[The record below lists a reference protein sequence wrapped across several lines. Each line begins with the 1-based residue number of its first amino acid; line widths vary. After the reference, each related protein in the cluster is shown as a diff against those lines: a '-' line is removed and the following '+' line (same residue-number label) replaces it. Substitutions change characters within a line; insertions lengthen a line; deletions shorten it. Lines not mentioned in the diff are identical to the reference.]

1 MKGMPMNI
9 TELKQLVAVGELGSF
24 SEVARQFYVSTPT
37 VTRAMKRIER
47 CYGVELFSHGKNKVE
62 LNDAGRLAVAGAQ
75 RILREIDASIAEVR
89 AFDRSL
95 RTISLVSCAP
105 APLWV
110 LAPRTSQRYPGM
122 ALTTRV
128 AGLEDTREA
137 LASDECDAVVL
148 PYRPVEEGLA
158 CSHILDEHLF
168 LCVPRGHALAGR
180 ERVTLEEMNGFN
192 FLLGTDLGFW
202 NDVVRDRL
210 PASRF
215 LVQHDEFAL
224 AELIR
229 TSSLPCFS
237 TDVSLARGY
246 RDVGDNRVN
255 IPITDPEVNV
265 SFWLVAR
272 EQSAAKIDRLL

>member
-1 MKGMPMNI
+1 M
-9 TELKQLVAVGELGSF
+9 VAVGELESF
-24 SEVARQFYVSTPT
+24 SEVARRFYVSTPT

-47 CYGVELFSHGKNKVE
+47 CYGVELFVHGKNKVE
-62 LNDAGRLAVAGAQ
+62 LNDAGRLAVGGAR

-89 AFDRSL
+89 AYDRSL
-95 RTISLVSCAP
+95 RTIDLVSCAP

-110 LAPRTSQRYPGM
+110 LVPRASQRYPGM

-128 AGLEDTREA
+128 ADLEQTREA
-137 LASDECDAVVL
+137 LMAGECDAAVL
-148 PYRPVEEGLA
+148 PYRPKEEELV
-158 CSHILDEHLF
+158 CSRVLDEHLF
-168 LCVPRGHALAGR
+168 LCVPRDHVLAGR
-180 ERVTLEEMNGFN
+180 DHVTLEEMNGFN

-202 NDVVRDRL
+202 NDVVRKRL

-215 LVQHDEFAL
+215 LVQDDEFSL

-229 TSSLPCFS
+229 TSTLPCFA
-237 TDVSLARGY
+237 TDVSIERQY
-246 RDVGDNRVN
+246 RDPGENRVN

-272 EQSAAKIDRLL
+272 KDAAAKVSRLL